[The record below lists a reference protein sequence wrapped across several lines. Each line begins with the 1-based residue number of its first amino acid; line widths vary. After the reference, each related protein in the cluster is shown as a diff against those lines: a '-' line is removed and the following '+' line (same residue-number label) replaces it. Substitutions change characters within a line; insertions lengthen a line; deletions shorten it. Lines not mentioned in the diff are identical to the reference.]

1 MRNLIRMGT
10 ASLRKADGPTIARGA
25 AAVAWGTAFVVE
37 TVGDTLERIHR
48 ETAPTM
54 GQICT
59 TIERRRIRPE
69 QLREWAK
76 NLRHASEDLILLA
89 DRLEKRQ

>member
-1 MRNLIRMGT
+1 MRNIIRAGT

-25 AAVAWGTAFVVE
+25 AVAAWGAAVVAE

-54 GQICT
+54 GQICM
-59 TIERRRIRPE
+59 TIERRRTRPE
-69 QLREWAK
+69 QLREWATV
-76 NLRHASEDLILLA
+76 LRRASSELLILA
-89 DRLEKRQ
+89 ERLEKRQ